1 MRGRRS
7 RLLGASE
14 RGQALVEAALITPVV
29 LLIMV
34 GIFEVGRAYQTWQ
47 VLTNAAREGARAAV
61 VPGANG
67 TTVKELVKKYMTDG
81 QLGGVGTATV
91 TVNQAASINVNGTS
105 IGASLVTVDYPF
117 SFMVLQPVARLVVK
131 NSTAGSPLTMRVT
144 SLMRNEA
151 P

>member
-7 RLLGASE
+7 RLGWRSE

-34 GIFEVGRAYQTWQ
+34 GIFEVARAYQTFQ

-61 VPGANG
+61 VPGADVE
-67 TTVKELVKKYMTDG
+67 TVKALVKKYMDDG
-81 QLGGVGTATV
+81 QIGNTALEMID
-91 TVNQAASINVNGTS
+91 VNQDATIAVNGTNV
-105 IGASLVTVDYPF
+105 GATLVTVDYPF
-117 SFMVLQPVARLVVK
+117 TFMMLQPVARLVVSDS
-131 NSTAGSPLTMRVT
+131 NAGSAMTMRAT

-151 P
+151 Q